1 MKLNALFLTTI
12 FATAS
17 AFAPAPTFVRRT
29 ALFSDVEESVA
40 EPVAPPAP
48 SAPTGGSGGALVPI
62 KEESIQ
68 FTAGVIGGLVG
79 FSVAGPVGGAIGA
92 GFANFASKTDED
104 VGDVVQ
110 NLSKTTLEVYNYFVK
125 LDNKYALLNKAQS
138 ALQKS
143 YDQLKESGGDPEA
156 LEKVEKA
163 LADTTGKI
171 NEVNEEYDVVG
182 AGLQALGIV
191 GDVTEKAV
199 KKTIELNAE
208 YKLTDKALDAIQKA
222 IEKVKASA

>member
-1 MKLNALFLTTI
+1 MLLVFHFPNVLALVFCAKSTTI
-12 FATAS
+12 SNF
-17 AFAPAPTFVRRT
+17 
-29 ALFSDVEESVA
+29 LFRFR
-40 EPVAPPAP
+40 PLPRPLP
-48 SAPTGGSGGALVPI
+48 
-62 KEESIQ
+62 
-68 FTAGVIGGLVG
+68 
-79 FSVAGPVGGAIGA
+79 FSA

>member
-1 MKLNALFLTTI
+1 MKYVVFLAAI
-12 FATAS
+12 FVTAS
-17 AFAPAPTFVRRT
+17 AFVPNPSFVRRT
-29 ALFSDVEESVA
+29 SLFSDVEESVSS
-40 EPVAPPAP
+40 PPTPPPAAP
-48 SAPTGGSGGALVPI
+48 SSSGGALVPI

-79 FSVAGPVGGAIGA
+79 FSVAGPVGGVIGA

-125 LDNKYALLNKAQS
+125 LDGKYALLNKAKE

-171 NEVNEEYDVVG
+171 NEVNDEYDVVG

-199 KKTIELNAE
+199 KKTIELNSE
-208 YKLTDKALDAIQKA
+208 YKLTEKALDAIQKA